1 MLFRSTVNAIII
13 GANSPDWKIAGNA
26 DFNGDGKSDLLWRNN
41 VTGSVATWQMN
52 GGAIVATAIVGAA
65 TNDWQ
70 IIGTGDV
77 NGDGK
82 SDLLWRNTDGGVAT
96 WQMDGA
102 NVLSAGLTSIPTADP
117 AWKIAAPIL

>member
-1 MLFRSTVNAIII
+1 
-13 GANSPDWKIAGNA
+13 
-26 DFNGDGKSDLLWRNN
+26 
-41 VTGSVATWQMN
+41 MN

-70 IIGTGDV
+70 ITGTGDV

-82 SDLLWRNTDGGVAT
+82 ADILWRNTDGGVAT